1 MAFQETINEARGLAS
16 KALGF
21 IGSELSGS
29 GMPVATSSSSTNE
42 FPPDLGD
49 SGRPFI
55 RFACFPSTQ
64 HHPIEAISFP
74 CPSGISFGDGAT
86 YSTIDV
92 GTLAAIGE
100 VAQAGIAAFNNPS
113 NTGNVDSAMNAVG
126 GSAMKAYS
134 QLSSGG
140 IGGAAII
147 AARKVGMDN
156 VAQGLEFGAK
166 QVLNPRTNTTFAG
179 NTLRNFQFDFKMI
192 AQSAAETN
200 TIHAIHSVFRNNLYA
215 AEVGG
220 ESIMLKYPNQ
230 WEITF
235 HDPANPA
242 SELKHVPKIY
252 RTYLTGLTTVV
263 NSSANT
269 FHKDMSP
276 YEIDVSLQFQETKI
290 LTRQEMERLQMYGD
304 RTNKDEE
311 LAQQFGDQIGRIG
324 ELAGDA
330 INKFSAK
337 VSPGEE
343 GSP

>member
-1 MAFQETINEARGLAS
+1 MAFQETINAGRGLAS
-16 KALGF
+16 KGLGF

-29 GMPVATSSSSTNE
+29 GMPAAVSSSSTNE

-100 VAQAGIAAFNNPS
+100 VAQAGISAFNNP
-113 NTGNVDSAMNAVG
+113 TNAGFMDKVTSG
-126 GSAMKAYS
+126 ANGAVAKAYS
-134 QLSSGG
+134 QISSGG
-140 IGGAAII
+140 IGGAAIL

-166 QVLNPRTNTTFAG
+166 QVVNPRTNTTFAG

-215 AEVGG
+215 SEAGG

-242 SELKHVPKIY
+242 AELKHVPKIY

-290 LTRQEMERLQMYGD
+290 LTRQEMERLQMHGD
-304 RTNKDEE
+304 RTNKDEA
-311 LAQQFGDQIGRIG
+311 LAQQFGDQIGRVG
-324 ELAGDA
+324 AMAGTA
-330 INKFSAK
+330 ISNAAASLKAN
-337 VSPGEE
+337 PDG
-343 GSP
+343 